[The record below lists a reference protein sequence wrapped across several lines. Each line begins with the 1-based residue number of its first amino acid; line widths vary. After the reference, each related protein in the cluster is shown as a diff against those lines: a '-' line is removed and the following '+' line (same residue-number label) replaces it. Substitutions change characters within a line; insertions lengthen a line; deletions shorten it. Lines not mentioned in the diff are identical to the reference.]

1 MFPLQCEWVLWE
13 MNKGAKRQQWGA
25 SLRQVGR
32 FDSVEGFW
40 M

>member
-13 MNKGAKRQQWGA
+13 KDQSAKSRQYGDN
-25 SLRQVGR
+25 LRQVGR